1 MMNFLQ
7 KLKDEVAFIK
17 GNYLILVVTW
27 LLMDFFREIPASFY
41 GLYVI
46 ELGGTALIIGMI
58 GFASK
63 ICYASVQFPGGYI
76 ADKYGRRLLLISTP
90 FVKGFIYLLFAFA
103 PNWKLILVGEMLYGI
118 FRISNPSLHALTAES
133 IPPEKRGVGY
143 SIYQLTI
150 DVTSTPAPLL
160 AGLLFYKF
168 GFVLGMRIAYVF
180 VSIAYILTSII
191 RFKLKETI
199 ESAEEINIK
208 EIIMAFPISIKES
221 INVLFKVPKSLLYF
235 IVSRNVFTLAASM
248 FFPYIIIYVTEEI
261 GLSKFQWSIIMSM
274 QFLIT
279 TILIIPFGKMIDK
292 YGRKRLILI
301 FNILLSFILISI
313 TYGNFYVLLL
323 VMPLLGISFSV
334 SGSASKSLVADLTP
348 KKVRGR
354 ILGLIRFIGLII
366 GATGNL
372 LGGFIYQTMPH
383 KNIFLIPIFLITS
396 GIIVFFLFVNEPEIK
411 EI

>member
-27 LLMDFFREIPASFY
+27 LLMDFFKEIPSSFY

-46 ELGGTALIIGMI
+46 ELGGTAFIIGMI

-76 ADKYGRRLLLISTP
+76 ADKYGRRSLLILTP
-90 FVKGFIYLLFAFA
+90 FVKGLIFLLFAFT
-103 PNWKLILVGEMLYGI
+103 PNWRLLLIGEMIYGL
-118 FRISNPSLHALTAES
+118 FRISNPALHALTADS

-168 GFVLGMRIAYVF
+168 GFVRGMRIAYVF
-180 VSIAYILTSII
+180 VSISYILSSVI
-191 RFKLKETI
+191 RFRLEETI
-199 ESAEEINIK
+199 ESAEQVNMK
-208 EIIMAFPISIKES
+208 ELIMVFPLSIKES
-221 INVLFKVPKSLLYF
+221 INVLFKVPKSLLSF
-235 IVSRNVFTLAASM
+235 IVTRNVFNLAESM
-248 FFPYIIIYVTEEI
+248 FFPYIIIFVTEEI
-261 GLSKFQWSIIMSM
+261 GLSKFQWSIIMSV
-274 QFLIT
+274 QFFIT
-279 TILIIPFGKMIDK
+279 TVLVIPFGKMIDK

-301 FNILLSFILISI
+301 FNMILCFILISI
-313 TYGNFYVLLL
+313 TYGNFYVLLF
-323 VMPLLGISFSV
+323 VMPLLGINFSA
-334 SGSASKSLVADLTP
+334 SGSAAKSLVADLTP

-366 GATGNL
+366 GAIGNL

-383 KNIFLIPIFLITS
+383 ENIFLIPILLITS
-396 GIIVFFLFVNEPEIK
+396 GIIAFFFFVNEPEIR